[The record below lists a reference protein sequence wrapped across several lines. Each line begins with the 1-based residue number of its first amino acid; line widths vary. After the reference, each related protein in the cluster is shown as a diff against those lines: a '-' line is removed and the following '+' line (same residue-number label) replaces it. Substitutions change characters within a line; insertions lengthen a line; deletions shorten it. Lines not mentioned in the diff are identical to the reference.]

1 MCAGD
6 KGIENFIAVL
16 EHHDRIDEIIFT
28 KATRSTLERFVTAV
42 QGPLVALT
50 NLRLESTRTIP
61 PEAFCGVSA
70 PSLRSFSSSGIS
82 FPSLPNFIISARD
95 LIDLHLEDIP
105 PPGYIAPG
113 VIAAGLT
120 ALPNLKRLS
129 IRFKYPQHC
138 PILGNPPPPSR
149 AVFPA
154 LTFFSFDGF
163 NKYLEDLVARIDTPL
178 LNKLH
183 LTFRDPIRHHHQLY
197 QFFARTESIQ
207 LFNRAQVVFYGSSCK
222 IILEGP
228 SFDLEVCSSEFTTSM
243 PMMWRVRRRFL
254 SLVACV
260 ERLDVRSTHSTLA
273 IPGDLTPAQLLELF
287 RQFSAVQSLYVSA
300 NMNRLVVSAL
310 NKSTGDMA
318 KKVLPALREVFLER
332 LEPSGSLWEGIQQFV
347 TARQHSDHPVAID
360 IQSWGDIYNIE
371 SDGYASEDGSSIE
384 DEDVDGSE
392 PDDDEPYHNSPGE
405 SALNN

>member
-154 LTFFSFDGF
+154 LTSFSFEGISR
-163 NKYLEDLVARIDTPL
+163 YLEDLVSRIDTPL

-183 LTFRDPIRHHHQLY
+183 LTFRDPIRHTQQLY
-197 QFFARTESIQ
+197 QFFSRTEGLR
-207 LFNRAQVVFYGSSCK
+207 LFNRAQVVFDGPSRK
-222 IILEGP
+222 IILGGP
-228 SFDLEVCSSEFTTSM
+228 SFDLEVRVYTPILSASMITRVHGKFSSLIS
-243 PMMWRVRRRFL
+243 
-254 SLVACV
+254 SV
-260 ERLDVRSTHSTLA
+260 ERLDIQSRFSYTSDLA
-273 IPGDLTPAQLLELF
+273 PAQLF
-287 RQFSAVQSLYVSA
+287 RPFSAVQSLYVSA
-300 NMNRLVVSAL
+300 DMNRLVVSAL
-310 NKSTGDMA
+310 KESTGDRA
-318 KKVLPALREVFLER
+318 KGVLPALRELFLER
-332 LEPSGSLWEGIQQFV
+332 LKPSGWLWEAVQLFV
-347 TARQHSDHPVAID
+347 ATRQLSNRPITV
-360 IQSWGDIYNIE
+360 QNWEPKSMKWG
-371 SDGYASEDGSSIE
+371 G
-384 DEDVDGSE
+384 
-392 PDDDEPYHNSPGE
+392 
-405 SALNN
+405 